1 MRSKIV
7 NDCLHRRAFLRGGAL
22 FLSGGVAA
30 SLFGHKAKPL
40 RVGVITDIH
49 YADKA
54 AGGSRHYRDSIAKM
68 QTAVKAFNQH
78 GVDFAIELGDL
89 IDAAKNSVE
98 AEIGYLRTIDAEY
111 AKCQAPR
118 HYVYGNHC
126 LDMLNRKEFA
136 ANSGANE
143 QGHYSFD
150 RGMYHFVILDSC
162 YTSAGTP
169 YSRKNF
175 KWTDANIPAAQLEWL
190 AQDLAATKRPS
201 IVFVHQRLDQA
212 GSHMVRNAAQ
222 VRGVLEKSAKVLAVF
237 QGHSHKNTHQD
248 INGIHYTTLRGM
260 VEGSGVENNG
270 YSEVLLHSD
279 GSIVVTG
286 FAHQAS
292 YAWKKAF
299 PKAKDAEGGQ

>member
-1 MRSKIV
+1 VSRIV
-7 NDCLHRRAFLRGGAL
+7 SDGLHRRAFLQNGAL
-22 FLSGGVAA
+22 FLSGGAA
-30 SLFGHKAKPL
+30 PSLFASKAKPL

-111 AKCQAPR
+111 AKCRAPR
-118 HYVYGNHC
+118 YYVFGNHC

-150 RGMYHFVILDSC
+150 RGSYHFVVLDSC

-175 KWTDANIPAAQLEWL
+175 RWTDANIPAAQLEWL
-190 AQDLAATKRPS
+190 AQDLATTTRPT
-201 IVFVHQRLDQA
+201 IVFVHQRLDEA
-212 GSHMVRNAAQ
+212 GSHMVRNAAH
-222 VRGVLEKSAKVLAVF
+222 VRGILEESAKVLAVF
-237 QGHSHKNTHQD
+237 QGHSHRNTHRN

-260 VEGSGVENNG
+260 VEGRGVQNNG

-292 YAWKKAF
+292 HAWKKAF
-299 PKAKDAEGGQ
+299 FSGQDAEAGR

>member
-1 MRSKIV
+1 MVSRIV
-7 NDCLHRRAFLRGGAL
+7 SDRLRRRAFLKNGAL
-22 FLSGGVAA
+22 FLASGVAPSMFA
-30 SLFGHKAKPL
+30 ATKAKPL

-68 QTAVKAFNQH
+68 QTAVAAFNQH
-78 GVDFAIELGDL
+78 DIDFAIELGDL

-98 AEIGYLRTIDAEY
+98 AEIDYLQTIEAEY
-111 AKCQAPR
+111 AKCRAPR
-118 HYVYGNHC
+118 HYVFGNHC

-136 ANSGANE
+136 AHSSANE

-150 RGMYHFVILDSC
+150 VGMYHFVVLDSC

-190 AQDLAATKRPS
+190 ARDLAATKRPTV
-201 IVFVHQRLDQA
+201 VFVHQRLDEA
-212 GSHMVRNAAQ
+212 GSHMVRNAAE
-222 VRGVLEKSAKVLAVF
+222 VRGSLEKSATVLAVF

-260 VEGSGVENNG
+260 VEGRGVENNG
-270 YSEVLLHSD
+270 YSEVLLDTD

-286 FAHQAS
+286 FAHQKS
-292 YAWKKAF
+292 YVWIPTSTKK
-299 PKAKDAEGGQ
+299 